1 MKVLITADE
10 IKNRALRGERLVSVG
25 EGTIITPA
33 ARDIAREMGVELLFT
48 RDEALTVASCCNS
61 TGSQALPAGNKVV
74 STGSRVVST
83 GDQAV
88 PTGSRVVPTGDQ
100 TVSAGDQG
108 ELVSLISRNIGD
120 ALVRPELVERIV
132 KEVLAVLGEQ
142 GMTGG
147 PVVEKHKSGLRLVR
161 GDTVTCE
168 PFSTGNPRDRVFL
181 KDLLPL
187 ADSPNMC
194 AGFMTMENSAF
205 EWELKY
211 DEYDYVIDGELEII
225 VDGQTYLGKPG
236 DVFFIPR
243 GSRIIFSS
251 PGKAK
256 FLYVTY
262 PANWSGQA

>member
-1 MKVLITADE
+1 MKILITADE

-25 EGTIITPA
+25 ESTIITPA

-61 TGSQALPAGNKVV
+61 NGSQALP
-74 STGSRVVST
+74 
-83 GDQAV
+83 
-88 PTGSRVVPTGDQ
+88 
-100 TVSAGDQG
+100 AGDQG

-120 ALVRPELVERIV
+120 TLVRPELVERIV

-181 KDLLPL
+181 RDLLPL
-187 ADSPNMC
+187 AESPNMC

-243 GSRIIFSS
+243 GTRIIFSS

>member
-25 EGTIITPA
+25 ESTIITPA

-61 TGSQALPAGNKVV
+61 NGSQALP
-74 STGSRVVST
+74 
-83 GDQAV
+83 
-88 PTGSRVVPTGDQ
+88 
-100 TVSAGDQG
+100 AGDQG

-120 ALVRPELVERIV
+120 TLVRPELVERIV

-181 KDLLPL
+181 RDLLPL
-187 ADSPNMC
+187 AESPNMC

-243 GSRIIFSS
+243 GTRIIFSS